1 MKTLNQVRN
10 IIKGFFDNHAL
21 VNGVYTLQ
29 DFDFAA
35 ERNLEYKVVNIE
47 YIDTSINTNV
57 YTHNFTITIADI
69 TLQDSPVME
78 DDVVSDSIEIAEDFI
93 TWMERTQFQLGIT
106 TNNLKPF
113 YDTNGDRVCGIVFNT
128 GIDVIR
134 KKNYCDVPAK

>member
-10 IIKGFFDNHAL
+10 IIKGFFEGHAL
-21 VNGVYTLQ
+21 VNSVHTLQ

-47 YIDTSINTNV
+47 YIDTSNNTNV
-57 YTHNFTITIADI
+57 FTHNFTITIADR

-93 TWMERTQFQLGIT
+93 TWMERTQFKFGIT

-113 YDTNGDRVCGIVFNT
+113 YDTNGDRVAGIVFNV

-134 KKNYCDVPAK
+134 KKNYCDVPSK